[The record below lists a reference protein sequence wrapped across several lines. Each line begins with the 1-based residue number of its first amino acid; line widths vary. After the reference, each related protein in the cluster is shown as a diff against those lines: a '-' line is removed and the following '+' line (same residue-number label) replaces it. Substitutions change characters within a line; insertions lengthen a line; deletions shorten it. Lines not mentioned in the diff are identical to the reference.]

1 MLRLGLAVEMVV
13 TSEFLFKLDSRPG
26 KNSWLSLDIR
36 LKVRGRVEVKVE
48 ESSEIR
54 ASVKIQMPAS
64 MWVWLL
70 VFCLRSKLGLGVRSV
85 EG

>member
-1 MLRLGLAVEMVV
+1 M
-13 TSEFLFKLDSRPG
+13 
-26 KNSWLSLDIR
+26 DIR

-70 VFCLRSKLGLGVRSV
+70 VFCLRSKLGLGVKVS
-85 EG
+85 